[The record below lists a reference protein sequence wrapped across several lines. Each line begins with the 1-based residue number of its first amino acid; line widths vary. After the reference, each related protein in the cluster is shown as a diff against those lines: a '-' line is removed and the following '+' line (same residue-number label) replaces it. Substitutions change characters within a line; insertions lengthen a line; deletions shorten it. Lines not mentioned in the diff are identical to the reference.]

1 MNHENHKSG
10 RRSALKALGMLGALG
25 AAPGLVS
32 LTIRDAH
39 GQAAIP
45 VTLTTGLKLANY
57 GPIYVAAR
65 NGLFAQQGL
74 EVNTNVGGTV
84 VEPVSIALSG
94 RGQFAATGTGMAV
107 NSTLEGGKMTV
118 VAKMCG
124 ALGMW
129 VITQPGIS
137 FTSLADFK
145 GKKVACLRYPSNT
158 ITSPT
163 FAMKKFAAMDPKAD
177 GVEFLEGP
185 PGSIVGAVR
194 DKRADVGV
202 VFEWDAS
209 IAAQQGLQVAYG
221 FAEQMGPI
229 LLTSVMVKRDY
240 LEANPDLVQR
250 FCNALAASMKL
261 IRENSAAYVSAMG
274 AEFSNLDRQVIEAG
288 CARLLATP
296 GYVPL
301 NPIVDKAEWDAS
313 VEHDFL
319 AGTIRKPL
327 PFEEMVDNRFA
338 QKATAAFG
346 VAG

>member
-1 MNHENHKSG
+1 MDNNHTSNT
-10 RRSALKALGMLGALG
+10 RRNALKTLGVLGALG
-25 AAPGLVS
+25 ATPGIVS
-32 LTIRDAH
+32 LIVRDAH

-65 NGLFAQQGL
+65 HGLFEQHGL
-74 EVNTNVGGTV
+74 TVTTNVGGTV
-84 VEPVSIALSG
+84 VEPVSITLSG
-94 RGQFAATGTGMAV
+94 RGQFAATGTGMAI
-107 NSTLEGGKMTV
+107 NSSLEGGQMTI

-129 VITQPGIS
+129 VITRPDTQ
-137 FTSLADFK
+137 FASLADFK

-163 FAMKKFAAMDPKAD
+163 FAMRKFAAMDPKTD
-177 GVEFLEGP
+177 GVEFSEGP
-185 PGSIVGAVR
+185 PGSIVSAVR

-221 FAEQMGPI
+221 FADQMGPI
-229 LLTSVMVKRDY
+229 LLTSVMVKKDFVNS
-240 LEANPDLVQR
+240 NPDLIQR
-250 FCNALAASMKL
+250 FCNALAAAMKL
-261 IRENSAAYVSAMG
+261 IRQKNAVYVDTMKQ
-274 AEFSNLDRQVIEAG
+274 EFTNLDPQVIEAG
-288 CARLLATP
+288 CARLLSTT
-296 GYVPL
+296 GYVPD
-301 NPIVDKAEWDAS
+301 NPIISKAEWDAS

-319 AGTIRKPL
+319 AGTIRKKL
-327 PFEEMVDNRFA
+327 SFEELVDNRFA

-346 VAG
+346 LGG